1 MRENN
6 NFRFFTFPIVLMQG
20 IFNEKNQCIDNFK
33 YYAVNTKAMQLEK
46 GTEKQ
51 RIREAMEYYYI
62 PTNNLKCDEYLQHG
76 KILIDSIPTGSPL
89 TSIEKDVC
97 EKYYS
102 NEKTEFEIA
111 QLTAFAAIK
120 SILGKKEYCK
130 TNKELIIA
138 RMFGFNS
145 VKELPENTH
154 ILLKK
159 YSNRYQI
166 DKLLNELQLYWGLKL
181 FSDHCRGFYLS
192 FNVPLEQ
199 LAKINIEAKKSV
211 KLNDLKLRK
220 KEALQAAKK
229 ELNL

>member
-1 MRENN
+1 MREKKDCRY
-6 NFRFFTFPIVLMQG
+6 FSFPIVLLDG
-20 IFNEKNQCIDNFK
+20 IFENKMQCLNQMFDYSAYKKSLDYEGNESERYKQALKYLGVTNENEKKSIENGK
-33 YYAVNTKAMQLEK
+33 Y
-46 GTEKQ
+46 
-51 RIREAMEYYYI
+51 
-62 PTNNLKCDEYLQHG
+62 
-76 KILIDSIPTGSPL
+76 LIDSIPDNLPT
-89 TSIEKDVC
+89 TSINIDVFFD
-97 EKYYS
+97 YYKNS
-102 NEKTEFEIA
+102 KTEYEIA
-111 QLTAFAAIK
+111 QLTAVLAIK
-120 SILGKKEYCK
+120 SILGKKDYYK
-130 TNKELIIA
+130 TNKKLIIA

-159 YSNRYQI
+159 YSNKYQI

-192 FNVPLEQ
+192 FKLSLKD

-229 ELNL
+229 ELNQ